1 MKLVQLPMITGA
13 VPLERLTAA
22 QVRELQT
29 ALNALG
35 YAAGAADG
43 ILGANTRAAFASF
56 KDTIGSKDPD
66 QVGPASIASLQK
78 ALDDATA
85 GAGGGTGAVPPQ
97 AVAIVKH
104 YEGLQLTAYND
115 GIGVWTIGYGTT
127 RYPNGQPVRRGDTIT
142 QAQADAYFVADL
154 TRFTQTIAS
163 SIPVWNVLNA
173 NQRAAL
179 ISFAYNSGPG
189 FFGASGYETITATLR
204 QRRFADVPK
213 ALLLYSNP
221 GDPSVHEGLVARRQ
235 AEGLL
240 WQGKG
245 PYAR

>member
-1 MKLVQLPMITGA
+1 MKLVQLPMIAGA
-13 VPLERLTAA
+13 LPLERLTAA
-22 QVRELQT
+22 QIRELQT

-78 ALDDATA
+78 ALDAATA
-85 GAGGGTGAVPPQ
+85 DGGAGGVPPQ

-104 YEGLQLTAYND
+104 YEGLQLTAYDD
-115 GIGVWTIGYGTT
+115 GVGVWTIGYGTT
-127 RYPNGQPVRRGDTIT
+127 RYPNGQPVRPGDTIT

-154 TRFTQTIAS
+154 TRFTKTIAS
-163 SIPVWNVLNA
+163 AIPVWNLLDA

-179 ISFAYNSGPG
+179 ISFAYNLGAG
-189 FFGASGYETITATLR
+189 FFGASGFETITAALQ
-204 QRRFADVPK
+204 QRRFADVPN

-221 GDPSVHEGLVARRQ
+221 GDPNVHAGLLARRQ

>member
-1 MKLVQLPMITGA
+1 MKLVQLPMISGA

-22 QVRELQT
+22 QLRELQT

-56 KDTIGSKDPD
+56 KDAIGSKDPD

-78 ALDDATA
+78 ALDAATA
-85 GAGGGTGAVPPQ
+85 GGGGAVPPQ

-104 YEGLQLTAYND
+104 YEGLRLTAYDD
-115 GIGVWTIGYGTT
+115 GVGVWTIGYGTT
-127 RYPNGQPVRRGDTIT
+127 RYPNGQPVRAGDTIS

-154 TRFTQTIAS
+154 TSFTKTIAA
-163 SIPVWNVLNA
+163 SIPVWDVLNG

-179 ISFAYNSGPG
+179 ISFAYNLGAG
-189 FFGASGYETITATLR
+189 FYGASGFETISAALR
-204 QRRFADVPK
+204 DRRFADVPN

-221 GDPSVHEGLVARRQ
+221 GDPAVHAGLLARRQ